1 MILGIIGILSARNFM
16 SRTILKLI
24 ACPNQQIRLG
34 VSIKQYSLNYVS
46 IKKILVNLWR
56 RTLKETKA

>member
-24 ACPNQQIRLG
+24 ASPNQQIRLG

-46 IKKILVNLWR
+46 MKKFLVNIWR